1 MNIIMEKMNTPI
13 KTPDG
18 LFKFGFVANLKNGV
32 YIKELQEKLSDT
44 DQEPTSEELKERAN
58 SAEVVLLNRH
68 GYPTT
73 KDTNGR
79 KRSITDKE
87 ARFKGFNTGYKQ
99 LDGKLVFGWFERE
112 NEDSNFEG
120 VFWATEQE
128 LRAYARLKTKA
139 VRSFRMGDFYF
150 ERDPNFST
158 ICDFKVEKIVA
169 NEMLRIYLNPK
180 IRNYHPIHD

>member
-1 MNIIMEKMNTPI
+1 MNNTMEAMNSSL

-18 LFKFGFVANLKNGV
+18 LFLFGFVANLKNGV

-44 DQEPTSEELKERAN
+44 NQEPTSEELRERAN
-58 SAEVVLLNRH
+58 SAEIVLLNCH

-73 KDTNGR
+73 KINGR
-79 KRSITDKE
+79 KRPITEKE

-99 LDGKLVFGWFERE
+99 LDGKFVFGWFERD

-139 VRSFRMGDFYF
+139 ARSFRMGDFYF
-150 ERDPNFST
+150 DDMF
-158 ICDFKVEKIVA
+158 ID
-169 NEMLRIYLNPK
+169 
-180 IRNYHPIHD
+180 